1 MRARLF
7 TEENRKWWT
16 LGAVAFGLFM
26 IMLDNTIVNV
36 ALPTIAR
43 DLQIGISELEWVV
56 NGYALTFAVIM
67 LTGGKLA
74 DMLGRRRIF
83 IAGLAIFTL
92 SSLACG
98 LASGPEMLI
107 GARIAQGVGAAFM
120 NPATLSIITATFP
133 PRQRGMAIGIW
144 AGTAG
149 MALAIGPL
157 LGGVIT
163 QKIDWS
169 WIFFVN
175 VPVGILAIVVARL
188 AIRESRD
195 TSAEQRLDLPGLL
208 ASGIGLFALTY
219 GLIEA
224 NTYGWTSTRIL
235 ALFAVAVVALFV
247 FVLLELHQRIP
258 MLDLSLFKNPTFAGA
273 NITMLLVALA
283 MFGVFFF
290 VSLYMQNILGYSAI
304 QTGATF
310 LPMTILIVLLA
321 PVAGKLTDRIG
332 GRWLMGG
339 GMILLGISLLI
350 FSQLDRG
357 SSFWDIFPGL
367 IVGGI
372 GMAITMTPT
381 TSVAMGSV
389 PVDKAGVG
397 SAVLNSMRQVGG
409 SLGIAILGAIVAAS
423 LKCARDRSA
432 RARPVRAGLPACPP
446 RGGRHRVRGCDSGH
460 RHRAAPPTDGSRGA
474 GRRLMGRTRLPAE
487 ERRASLLAC
496 ACGVFSGGSYRGSTT
511 AEIAREAGV
520 TEPVL
525 YRHFESKRDLY
536 LACIDETWRRIRG
549 LWDEVVAAEPDS
561 AAWVSA
567 MGQAYLAATEQ
578 KMAIGNLWL
587 QALSEASDDQVIR
600 DHMRA
605 HLREV
610 HDYVSDVIR
619 RSQAAGGV
627 LSDRDAD
634 AEAWIFVSLGLLLVT
649 SDRLGGFLEAETPG
663 VFASR
668 RRWLTGSA

>member
-1 MRARLF
+1 VRARLF

-43 DLQIGISELEWVV
+43 DLRIGISELEWVV

-107 GARIAQGVGAAFM
+107 GARIVQGVGAALM

-235 ALFAVAVVALFV
+235 ALFAVAVVALV
-247 FVLLELHQRIP
+247 MFVLLELRQRIP

-273 NITMLLVALA
+273 NVTMLLVALA

-350 FSQLDRG
+350 FSQLDRS

-423 LKCARDRSA
+423 LSVPATDP
-432 RARPVRAGLPACPP
+432 RAADQF
-446 RGGRHRVRGCDSGH
+446 VRGFQHALLAAAGIAFAGAIVAIATVRHH
-460 RHRAAPPTDGSRGA
+460 R
-474 GRRLMGRTRLPAE
+474 PAE
-487 ERRASLLAC
+487 
-496 ACGVFSGGSYRGSTT
+496 V
-511 AEIAREAGV
+511 AE
-520 TEPVL
+520 
-525 YRHFESKRDLY
+525 
-536 LACIDETWRRIRG
+536 
-549 LWDEVVAAEPDS
+549 
-561 AAWVSA
+561 
-567 MGQAYLAATEQ
+567 LAA
-578 KMAIGNLWL
+578 A
-587 QALSEASDDQVIR
+587 
-600 DHMRA
+600 
-605 HLREV
+605 
-610 HDYVSDVIR
+610 
-619 RSQAAGGV
+619 
-627 LSDRDAD
+627 
-634 AEAWIFVSLGLLLVT
+634 
-649 SDRLGGFLEAETPG
+649 
-663 VFASR
+663 
-668 RRWLTGSA
+668 